1 MSDRKAVCF
10 VSVRLRCVIIGQMK
24 VLAFFMSSLVCFCS
38 SLTAPRVSKTS
49 VMAEDTDTPSQSAN
63 YQDMEYIYDRRKFVE
78 IVHRDTY
85 GRLVVD
91 PKTGQIL
98 VKNFQTVNVGKEGE
112 KMKNNVMQHLL
123 SRQMVF
129 YRALHVG
136 TRHVKI
142 WHV

>member
-1 MSDRKAVCF
+1 MSDRKAACF

-24 VLAFFMSSLVCFCS
+24 VLAFFMSYLVCFCS
-38 SLTAPRVSKTS
+38 SLSAPRVSKTS
-49 VMAEDTDTPSQSAN
+49 VMADTDTPSQSAN
-63 YQDMEYIYDRRKFVE
+63 YQDMEYIYDRRRFVE

-112 KMKNNVMQHLL
+112 KNNVSPDEL
-123 SRQMVF
+123 SLAR
-129 YRALHVG
+129 
-136 TRHVKI
+136 
-142 WHV
+142 

>member
-24 VLAFFMSSLVCFCS
+24 VSAFFMSSLVCFCS

-49 VMAEDTDTPSQSAN
+49 VMADTDTPSQSAN
-63 YQDMEYIYDRRKFVE
+63 YQDREYIYDRRRFVE

-112 KMKNNVMQHLL
+112 KNNVSPDEL
-123 SRQMVF
+123 SLAR
-129 YRALHVG
+129 
-136 TRHVKI
+136 
-142 WHV
+142 